1 MNAKDFEKYSGKKTK
16 DGGIVVGYDESGEWL
31 SLLSKLSKLSEGYK
45 DPGCIDDVTFA
56 TEKYKEEYE
65 SGKYTYMWVD
75 VNDVIMDG
83 TGIIMDE
90 PLDLTKILEGCEG
103 VELWSNVL
111 GKCKLS
117 KIYIGTPYP
126 IVVSIED
133 KYESFTKNGLYN
145 NRYETGK
152 CLLYPSESNRDWSTF
167 KKPVEVKD
175 GDWVVCCDKNE
186 TGAVLQYGCITM
198 DWKYII
204 PFDKFVPGMAEEEMK
219 KLSII

>member
-1 MNAKDFEKYSGKKTK
+1 MNAKDFEKYAGKKTTGEK
-16 DGGIVVGYDESGEWL
+16 SGDVLSGGKIIGYDPSDTHPL
-31 SLLSKLSKLSEGYK
+31 QLFA
-45 DPGCIDDVTFA
+45 IDDDHGEDETSFPAIIPCQIDMDDYRRRKNKYIWVT
-56 TEKYKEEYE
+56 
-65 SGKYTYMWVD
+65 VD
-75 VNDVIMDG
+75 NVVI
-83 TGIIMDE
+83 DE
-90 PLDLTKILEGCEG
+90 PLDLTKILKGCEG
-103 VELWSNVL
+103 VELWSDVL
-111 GKCKLS
+111 GECKLEN
-117 KIYIGTPYP
+117 IFIGAPYP

-186 TGAVLQYGCITM
+186 TGVVLQYGCITM